1 LTKPDVNVIVMFISG
16 VDLVAWMMKNV
27 DVEDQGTCE
36 MLQYIVSL
44 YILFLTSFLHI
55 FLWIINSYLALV
67 IYYTIRQWQC
77 LEISC
82 IVDNKRNFK
91 ENNDMKYTFDKARCE
106 CYCNVYFRC
115 RFGGLDDEKCG
126 C

>member
-1 LTKPDVNVIVMFISG
+1 
-16 VDLVAWMMKNV
+16 
-27 DVEDQGTCE
+27 

-55 FLWIINSYLALV
+55 FLWIINSYLALI

-91 ENNDMKYTFDKARCE
+91 ENNFIVMKCPNSTIYTTVNTRPQDCIKIIRT
-106 CYCNVYFRC
+106 
-115 RFGGLDDEKCG
+115 L
-126 C
+126 